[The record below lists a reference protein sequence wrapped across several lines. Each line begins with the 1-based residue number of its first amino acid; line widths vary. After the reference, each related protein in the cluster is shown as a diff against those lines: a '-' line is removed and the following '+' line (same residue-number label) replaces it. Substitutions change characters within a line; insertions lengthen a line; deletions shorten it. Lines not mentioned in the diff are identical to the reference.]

1 MLDSTPFKKGSA
13 DNTLKWGDS
22 CDVELTVKLNPI
34 ELSNLGHKNDDL
46 KRQNDLNSFHSVQIG
61 PS

>member
-13 DNTLKWGDS
+13 ENTLKWGDS

-34 ELSNLGHKNDDL
+34 ELSN
-46 KRQNDLNSFHSVQIG
+46 
-61 PS
+61 